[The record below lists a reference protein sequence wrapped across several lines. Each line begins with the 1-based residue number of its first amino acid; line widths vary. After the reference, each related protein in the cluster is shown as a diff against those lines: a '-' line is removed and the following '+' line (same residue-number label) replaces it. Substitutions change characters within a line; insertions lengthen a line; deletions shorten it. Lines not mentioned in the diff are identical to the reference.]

1 MAEPLYNKYRPLTL
15 NDVWGQKKIVESL
28 KTRVKEDSIPRT
40 ILLTGLTGTG
50 KSTLEKIISKSI
62 LCKNKDENGS
72 PCNKC
77 SECLTVMSEK
87 ISNFY
92 YLNNASNLGIDEMRQ
107 LEEIANI
114 RELGI
119 KHKVIV
125 IDEFQE
131 ISSNQKASKN
141 ILKILEKQSTY
152 ATFILCAMDDSKI
165 NKAIKDRCVTY
176 NLQKL
181 SIEDISSNLYSIC
194 QKENVNIDTE
204 EKANILLTI
213 AESVEGS
220 MRGALSYL
228 ERVLDSDIW
237 SIDELKRELNIISNK
252 DIVEAI
258 NYLLTG
264 NIQVLE
270 TKFTKEIIDRLR
282 YTLNLVFK
290 KLSNVELNQ
299 YERTQLAGISKN
311 ITIENCIIAYEELNK
326 LFTYAWTPNDLIEYT
341 LIRIVQRIQENKT
354 MFASGGNIKKEEVKS
369 DTNERRR
376 R

>member
-1 MAEPLYNKYRPLTL
+1 
-15 NDVWGQKKIVESL
+15 
-28 KTRVKEDSIPRT
+28 
-40 ILLTGLTGTG
+40 
-50 KSTLEKIISKSI
+50 
-62 LCKNKDENGS
+62 
-72 PCNKC
+72 
-77 SECLTVMSEK
+77 
-87 ISNFY
+87 
-92 YLNNASNLGIDEMRQ
+92 
-107 LEEIANI
+107 
-114 RELGI
+114 
-119 KHKVIV
+119 
-125 IDEFQE
+125 
-131 ISSNQKASKN
+131 
-141 ILKILEKQSTY
+141 
-152 ATFILCAMDDSKI
+152 MDDSKI

-194 QKENVNIDTE
+194 QKENVTIDTE
-204 EKANILLTI
+204 EKANVLLTI
-213 AESVEGS
+213 AESVDGS

-237 SIDELKRELNIISNK
+237 SIDELKKELNIISNK

-258 NYLLTG
+258 NCLLTG

-299 YERTQLAGISKN
+299 YERTQLAGISKS

-341 LIRIVQRIQENKT
+341 LIRIVQRIQE
-354 MFASGGNIKKEEVKS
+354 SKKENKNSKEAKEIVFSVSTNKQEIVKEEPS
-369 DTNERRR
+369 RRR